1 VNSPLKSF
9 LKYLIFLF
17 LFTITIAAVGFLIV
31 YSFNSY
37 MTLKNLIYLLLTF
50 AAISFTTLFIFFRGQ
65 TKEPVVQFVY
75 TFSAISLK
83 FILSAVAA
91 LVWFVVVKKVQTQ
104 YVLLFF
110 ILYLS
115 FTFFSVMVILKVLNN
130 KAL

>member
-1 VNSPLKSF
+1 
-9 LKYLIFLF
+9 
-17 LFTITIAAVGFLIV
+17 
-31 YSFNSY
+31 